1 MRKHKDVSE
10 CDTVVAFGID
20 GVVTKERV
28 RYVYKSLERCDSAY
42 VGLITTQIPLFTNFL
57 VDEWDL
63 SPNFVEAGYF
73 RTYALASYKLEYS
86 DKELIYVG
94 STILENLAAEL
105 TGWRYVWR
113 NKAEQRLLQEANF
126 YNA

>member
-1 MRKHKDVSE
+1 MRKHKDISE
-10 CDTVVAFGID
+10 CDTVIAFGID

-28 RYVYKSLERCDSAY
+28 RYVYKSLERCNSVY
-42 VGLITTQIPLFTNFL
+42 VGLITTQIPLFTKFL
-57 VDEWDL
+57 IDEWNL
-63 SPNFVEAGYF
+63 SPDFVEAGYF
-73 RTYALASYKLEYS
+73 RTYTLASYKLRYS
-86 DKELIYVG
+86 KKELIYVG